1 MQLKFTKMHGAG
13 NDFVVINAMS
23 QDVSAFTAADWQY
36 LGNRQ
41 YGVGADQ
48 ILLVERPTIAH
59 ADFKYTIYNQD
70 GSMVENCGNGA
81 RCFVKY
87 VHEKGLS
94 DKTQIT
100 VQIATGT
107 MVLKLNSDGSV
118 TVNMGAPKLNPADLP
133 CLTQGLATQTQG
145 QATLYGVSV
154 ANETHWLSL
163 VSMGNPHAVQIVAD
177 VDAAPVLEEGAQL
190 EAHEIFPKKANIGFM
205 QTINPHH
212 IKVRIFERGA
222 GETLACGTGA
232 CAAVVAG
239 IERGVLRSP
248 VRVSARG
255 GELHIAWEGA
265 QSDVL
270 MTGPAV
276 TVFEGQIDLP
286 APQNKMQ
293 QKQ

>member
-1 MQLKFTKMHGAG
+1 
-13 NDFVVINAMS
+13 
-23 QDVSAFTAADWQY
+23 
-36 LGNRQ
+36 
-41 YGVGADQ
+41 
-48 ILLVERPTIAH
+48 
-59 ADFKYTIYNQD
+59 
-70 GSMVENCGNGA
+70 
-81 RCFVKY
+81 
-87 VHEKGLS
+87 
-94 DKTQIT
+94 
-100 VQIATGT
+100 
-107 MVLKLNSDGSV
+107 
-118 TVNMGAPKLNPADLP
+118 MGAPKFNPADLP

-177 VDAAPVLEEGAQL
+177 VDAAPVLVEGAQL
-190 EAHEIFPKKANIGFM
+190 EVHEIFPKKANIGFM
-205 QTINPHH
+205 QIINPHH